1 MGNSEGLLSK
11 GIHFL
16 TKQEKAFNV
25 NMIRRSVEN
34 FANLLVQ
41 QYQSIFLIALGANS
55 IQVGLV
61 NSLAGVGTTITSLPA
76 GWAIDRYGLKRTF
89 YVGTIFMAIG
99 SLLFGLATNWWFTIP
114 ALFIFTIAIKVN
126 QTSCPVVCGSSLINE
141 DRAVGMQLCDS
152 LASIS
157 GILAPIV
164 GAAVISLSGGMNA
177 AGIRPLFYIEF
188 AVIVFEFLLV
198 ARFFNNPKSRL
209 SPRVGL
215 GIRDG
220 IRQVLNKGV
229 AVKRFLLYQSIQM
242 VPFYLN
248 AIYIPL
254 YAAQVK
260 GADPFTI
267 GGMATASLLVPLLLS
282 IPVGRLADRF
292 GRKKIVFLCMPLY
305 ALSLVLL
312 AIAPVGGSFILL
324 LAGVFQG
331 FYTLGIVTGNAMR
344 AELVPINLLGS
355 WSGLLGLFGG
365 VVGIIVPTSAG
376 LLWNYISPTSVLLLL
391 IVSTA
396 LSGGALATI
405 PETLNLKTS
414 E

>member
-1 MGNSEGLLSK
+1 
-11 GIHFL
+11 
-16 TKQEKAFNV
+16 
-25 NMIRRSVEN
+25 
-34 FANLLVQ
+34 
-41 QYQSIFLIALGANS
+41 
-55 IQVGLV
+55 
-61 NSLAGVGTTITSLPA
+61 
-76 GWAIDRYGLKRTF
+76 
-89 YVGTIFMAIG
+89 
-99 SLLFGLATNWWFTIP
+99 
-114 ALFIFTIAIKVN
+114 
-126 QTSCPVVCGSSLINE
+126 
-141 DRAVGMQLCDS
+141 
-152 LASIS
+152 
-157 GILAPIV
+157 
-164 GAAVISLSGGMNA
+164 
-177 AGIRPLFYIEF
+177 
-188 AVIVFEFLLV
+188 
-198 ARFFNNPKSRL
+198 
-209 SPRVGL
+209 
-215 GIRDG
+215 
-220 IRQVLNKGV
+220 
-229 AVKRFLLYQSIQM
+229 M